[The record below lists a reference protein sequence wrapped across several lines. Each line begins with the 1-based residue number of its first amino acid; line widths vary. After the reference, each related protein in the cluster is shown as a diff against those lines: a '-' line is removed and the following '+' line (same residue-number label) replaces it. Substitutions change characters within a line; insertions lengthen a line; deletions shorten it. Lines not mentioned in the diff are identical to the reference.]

1 MSRREVE
8 TKLTVRAVDKFL
20 HPLKKMGQGGGKVA
34 RDVQAEFKKLEA
46 LRGPVKVIEDFRKA
60 ESAVSAANAKWQK
73 ASDRVR
79 ELKKELKKTENPTK
93 RMTREL
99 EAAQRASNK
108 AYQAFAKT
116 SKGLQEKKAAMKE
129 AGVETRNLI
138 HKEKELMK
146 AQSDMQRRVD
156 ENWRK
161 HSARLQKQ
169 EEAAKRRQKL
179 DQGLGRATGLAA
191 TGYSAMY
198 TGRRAMQSM
207 WSPVQAAMDAESA
220 FADVRKVVDFDK
232 DASGNKLT
240 PEETQKAEIA
250 FQKKIRQISKEI
262 PMSVAELYQIVAEA
276 GQAGIPKD
284 QLIEF
289 TTLASRV
296 GVAFDISA
304 EMAGD
309 SLAGTRTALGLSIK
323 QTGQFADAVNHL
335 SNKVK
340 AKAPAMLDFFN
351 RVQGDFASFGM
362 SKEQALAFGA
372 AELAV
377 NVAPEVAATSFRNM
391 GKALTS
397 GVAATKSQREGLSRI
412 GLDAENVAK
421 SMQSDSIGTIFDVM
435 ERIKKLPEEVQAAT
449 RLQVFGGEARG
460 LAPLIANMDVL
471 KETLTLVADE
481 QNYVNSAA
489 DEYQKKADTSA
500 NKLQLFNNQVEDLK
514 ITFGEKFL
522 PLLNDALKSLGGM
535 LDKVSKLAEEYPGLT
550 KVIGLGV
557 LGFGT
562 AAFAAGGLSFALSGL
577 VGTATLAKF
586 AFSVLTGRGKGLTG
600 AMKSASGAVL
610 DLDGNFGKLSRHG
623 KKGGVFGKLLGL
635 GGALGAATLA
645 YDINNKTAK
654 QPDESAEDYKRRMGA
669 EMQARGD
676 AANRWVESIPGMKTL
691 GDWGLFT
698 PQKEIEAKR
707 EKQKVAAVK
716 AEADPAQKEELTF
729 LRSELKMLDN
739 DISQIRPGPMAAML
753 KQPLQDQRSRLLDE
767 IKALEVQ
774 IAQAQVPQAL
784 QQKADELRA
793 IKIPSLIGS
802 AAAAAK
808 PNGTRARGGRVRRG
822 LSYLVG
828 EYGEER
834 FEPDQNG
841 TIIPAHQVAA
851 QRGNRAKGGSAPD
864 GVTINIYDC
873 RDPMAAARAVERVI
887 AKKWSAAKASSF
899 QNA

>member
-79 ELKKELKKTENPTK
+79 ELKKELKKTERPTK

-108 AYQAFAKT
+108 AYHALRKT

-138 HKEKELMK
+138 RKEKELMK

-198 TGRRAMQSM
+198 TGRRAMQAM
-207 WSPVQAAMDAESA
+207 WSPVQSAVDAESA

-232 DASGNKLT
+232 DVSGNKLT

-284 QLIEF
+284 KLIEF

-296 GVAFDISA
+296 GVAFDISSEA
-304 EMAGD
+304 AGD
-309 SLAGTRTALGLSIK
+309 SLAGIRTALGLSIEE
-323 QTGQFADAVNHL
+323 TGSFADAINHL
-335 SNKVK
+335 SNEM
-340 AKAPAMLDFFN
+340 ASTAPDLLDYFT
-351 RVQGDFASFGM
+351 RIQGDFASFGM
-362 SKEQALAFGA
+362 SKEQALAFGSA
-372 AELAV
+372 MLAV
-377 NVAPEVAATSFRNM
+377 KVPADVAATSFRNM
-391 GKALTS
+391 GKMLTRGS
-397 GVAATKSQREGLSRI
+397 AATKSQREGLASL
-412 GLDAENVAK
+412 GLEAKQVARD
-421 SMQSDSIGTIFDVM
+421 MQKDSLGTIFDVM
-435 ERIKKLPEEVQAAT
+435 ARLNKLPKEMQAST
-449 RLQVFGGEARG
+449 RSQIFGDETRG
-460 LAPLIANMDVL
+460 LTPLISNSEVL
-471 KETLTLVADE
+471 EKALKLVGNK
-481 QNYVNSAA
+481 QNYANSAM
-489 DEYQKKADTSA
+489 DEYAVRANTSA

-522 PLLNDALKSLGGM
+522 PLLNEALKSLGGM

-562 AAFAAGGLSFALSGL
+562 AAFAVGGLSFALSGL
-577 VGTATLAKF
+577 VGTAALAKF
-586 AFSVLTGRGKGLTG
+586 AFSGLTGRGKGLTG
-600 AMKSASGAVL
+600 AMNSASGAVL
-610 DLDGNFGKLSRHG
+610 DLDTNFGKLSRHG
-623 KKGGVFGKLLGL
+623 KKGGVFGKLLKL
-635 GGALGAATLA
+635 GGALGAASLA
-645 YDINNKTAK
+645 YNYHGMTAK
-654 QPDESAEDYKRRMGA
+654 GPDESDKDYARRMGA

-691 GDWGLFT
+691 GEWGLFT

-707 EKQKVAAVK
+707 EKVRAAAAK
-716 AEADPAQKEELTF
+716 PEADPAQKEELAS
-729 LRSELKMLDN
+729 LRSELKMLDD
-739 DISQIRPGPMAAML
+739 DIAQIRPGPMAAML
-753 KQPLQDQRSRLLDE
+753 KQPLEQQRDRLLDE

-774 IAQAQVPQAL
+774 IAQSQVPQVL
-784 QQKADELRA
+784 QQKAEELRA

-808 PNGTRARGGRVRRG
+808 PDGTRARGGRVRAG

-841 TIIPAHQVAA
+841 TIIPAHQVGA
-851 QRGNRAKGGSAPD
+851 QRGTRAKGGSTP
-864 GVTINIYDC
+864 GSVTFNIYDA
-873 RDPMAAARAVERVI
+873 RDPLAVAKAVKRVI
-887 AKKWSAAKASSF
+887 SKEWGAAKASSF